1 MIAKYAGVMSEP
13 GRVHLSKSAPDA
25 YKTLS
30 AFSKSVGTIAE
41 EAGVDAR
48 LKELVQIHVSQLNGC
63 AFCVRVHVERATKAG
78 VSADVIAQLPVWRE
92 SGVFSERE
100 SAGLEL
106 AEAFTFISEEG
117 VSDEVYDRVGG
128 ILTEREYVGL
138 SWILVS
144 INAFNRVAI
153 AGRYSV
159 PPRDDLAGEDRD
171 AASGAAW

>member
-1 MIAKYAGVMSEP
+1 MTQER
-13 GRVHLSKSAPDA
+13 RVHLSKSAPEA

-30 AFSKSVGTIAE
+30 AFSKAVGGIAE
-41 EAGVDAR
+41 GAGVDAR

-63 AFCVRVHVERATKAG
+63 AYCVRVHVERAAKAG
-78 VSADVIAQLPVWRE
+78 ITADEIAQLPVWRE
-92 SGVFSERE
+92 SGVFTDRER
-100 SAGLEL
+100 AGLEL
-106 AEAFTFISEEG
+106 AESFTFISEEG
-117 VSDEVYDRVGG
+117 VSDDVYDRVGG
-128 ILTEREYVGL
+128 ILSEQEYIGL
-138 SWILVS
+138 SWILVA